1 MQTLHFDARFIRT
14 DRHDGISRFSAE
26 LAKALA
32 SKVRVVA
39 IIHDLRQLEYL
50 PRGIEYV
57 VLNNPQS
64 PVEFLIARKLNRLGA
79 THVFSPMQLMGSV
92 GRNYKLILTLHDL
105 IYYRHRK
112 PPQDLNLLV
121 RIIWRLYHL
130 SYQPQRWLLNR
141 ADAVATVS
149 RTTKMLMEQHHLT
162 RKPIAIVY
170 NAPEKVDQVQ
180 ARSMAST
187 KNLIYIGSFMPY
199 KNVETLIKGA
209 GLAPEF
215 TLHLLSKISE
225 QRKSSLQKVAELNGA
240 NVVFHNGVSDMEYR
254 ELLLSAFALVS
265 ASKDEG
271 FGIPLVEAMQLGTPV
286 VVSELEIFKEVA
298 DSAGTYF
305 DADSPESLAKA
316 LKSLED
322 ASLWK
327 QMSALSVNQAD
338 KFDWD
343 KSADALLKQFE
354 ELDS

>member
-1 MQTLHFDARFIRT
+1 
-14 DRHDGISRFSAE
+14 
-26 LAKALA
+26 
-32 SKVRVVA
+32 
-39 IIHDLRQLEYL
+39 
-50 PRGIEYV
+50 
-57 VLNNPQS
+57 
-64 PVEFLIARKLNRLGA
+64 
-79 THVFSPMQLMGSV
+79 
-92 GRNYKLILTLHDL
+92 
-105 IYYRHRK
+105 
-112 PPQDLNLLV
+112 
-121 RIIWRLYHL
+121 
-130 SYQPQRWLLNR
+130 
-141 ADAVATVS
+141 
-149 RTTKMLMEQHHLT
+149 MEQHHLT

-170 NAPEKVDQVQ
+170 NAPEKVDKVQ
-180 ARSMAST
+180 ARSMTST

-199 KNVETLIKGA
+199 KNVETLIKGS
-209 GLAPEF
+209 GIAPEF

-225 QRKSSLQKVAELNGA
+225 QRKSTLQKLAELNCA

-286 VVSELEIFKEVA
+286 VVSELDIFKEVA

-305 DADSPESLAKA
+305 DADTPESLAKA

-322 ASLWK
+322 ASQWK

-343 KSADALLKQFE
+343 KSAEALLKQFE

>member
-1 MQTLHFDARFIRT
+1 
-14 DRHDGISRFSAE
+14 
-26 LAKALA
+26 
-32 SKVRVVA
+32 
-39 IIHDLRQLEYL
+39 
-50 PRGIEYV
+50 
-57 VLNNPQS
+57 
-64 PVEFLIARKLNRLGA
+64 
-79 THVFSPMQLMGSV
+79 
-92 GRNYKLILTLHDL
+92 
-105 IYYRHRK
+105 
-112 PPQDLNLLV
+112 
-121 RIIWRLYHL
+121 
-130 SYQPQRWLLNR
+130 
-141 ADAVATVS
+141 
-149 RTTKMLMEQHHLT
+149 MLMEQHHLT

-225 QRKSSLQKVAELNGA
+225 PRKSSLQKLAELNCA

-305 DADSPESLAKA
+305 DADTPESLAKA

-322 ASLWK
+322 VSQWK
-327 QMSALSVNQAD
+327 QKSALSVHQAE